1 MKETF
6 QGNVSTPAWQWRPA
20 WARNYALMTYKP
32 AGKNPGELELAS
44 PRAGSDQFKPVPG
57 GRKCAS

>member
-1 MKETF
+1 
-6 QGNVSTPAWQWRPA
+6 
-20 WARNYALMTYKP
+20 MTYKP
-32 AGKNPGELELAS
+32 AGKNPGELELAP